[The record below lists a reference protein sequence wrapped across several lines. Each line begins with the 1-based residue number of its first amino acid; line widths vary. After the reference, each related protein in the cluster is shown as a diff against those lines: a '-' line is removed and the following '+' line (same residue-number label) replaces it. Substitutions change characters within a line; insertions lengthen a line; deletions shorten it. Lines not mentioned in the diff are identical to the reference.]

1 MGRMFFAKK
10 SGCASGHTHD
20 SRAEA
25 KRCDA
30 LHQAQERGEITSL
43 RVSPEFDFIIN
54 GLPVKMANGHKMKF
68 TADFEY
74 IKVGGW
80 IVEDVKPK
88 GGFDNKSRDVPVKL
102 ALLRHL
108 YPHITWQLIR

>member
-1 MGRMFFAKK
+1 MGRFFAKK
-10 SGCASGHTHD
+10 APCAAGHPHD

-30 LHQAQERGEITSL
+30 LHQAQGRGEITSL
-43 RVSPEFDFIIN
+43 RVSPEFKFIIN
-54 GLPVKMANGHKMKF
+54 GRPVKMANGHKMKF
-68 TADFEY
+68 TGDFEY
-74 IKVGGW
+74 MQDGEW

-102 ALLRHL
+102 ALLRHIM
-108 YPHITWQLIR
+108 PHITWQIVR

>member
-10 SGCASGHTHD
+10 TVCAAGHDHD
-20 SRAEA
+20 SKAEA

-30 LHQAQERGEITSL
+30 LHQAQARGEITGL
-43 RVSPEFDFIIN
+43 RVHPKFEFVIN
-54 GLPVKMANGHKMKF
+54 GEPVKMANGHKMIF
-68 TADFEY
+68 TADSEY
-74 IKVGGW
+74 MQDGKW

-102 ALLRHL
+102 ALLRHI
-108 YPHITWQLIR
+108 YPHITWQIVR